1 MKIKLTVGE
10 LAELNKQR
18 PETAQDGG
26 FQGYMVQ
33 LQYRANEDSG
43 ELEIGEEDLEKI
55 PRYAF
60 HYKNGGWE
68 DRLKKIFSRTL
79 GQNLNGMP

>member
-1 MKIKLTVGE
+1 MRIKLTVGE

-18 PETAQDGG
+18 PETAADGG
-26 FQGYMVQ
+26 FQNYLPQ

-43 ELEIGEEDLEKI
+43 ELEIGAEDLEKI

-60 HYKNGGWE
+60 EYKNGGWE

-79 GQNLNGMP
+79 GSNPNGLI